1 MNLLFT
7 LFGMAALDADCHTRE
22 VVGPLVVIK
31 GTGGSADTIYKG
43 SIVCFAPSG
52 YVNVYTRVTD
62 WVPIGVAKKQVTV
75 AGSNAESIE
84 IITGKIWIA
93 HSSAAQT
100 NVGMLAYGVNDNA
113 ITVSSTVG
121 LTPCG
126 RVLQYKSGY
135 LLIDFNDKAPT
146 RSTV

>member
-1 MNLLFT
+1 MNLLWILYAT
-7 LFGMAALDADCHTRE
+7 ALTADCHTRE
-22 VVGPLVVIK
+22 VVGHPEVIK
-31 GTGGSADTIYKG
+31 GTCGSADTIYKG

-52 YVNVYTRVTD
+52 YVNVYTRITD
-62 WVPIGVAKKQVTV
+62 WVPVGVAKKQTTV
-75 AGSNAESIE
+75 AGSNAETIE

-100 NVGMLAYGVNDNA
+100 NVGMLAYGVDDNA

-126 RVLQYKSGY
+126 RVIGYKSGY
-135 LLIDFNDKAPT
+135 VLIDFRDKAPT